1 MFFWG
6 VGGNSVRIHS
16 WLIWGYPM
24 IPGNSK
30 CRLILQQTLVEQLFC
45 HKCNRRATGVSD
57 CTVTKQTRIVFNKEV
72 GATITAATIWYL
84 TPRRGSWE
92 KISRNTSL
100 ITKQW
105 LATTSIN
112 AKNMTSHIEHF

>member
-72 GATITAATIWYL
+72 SATITAATIWYL

-92 KISRNTSL
+92 KNIQKYFFDNQAVVSDNL
-100 ITKQW
+100 DKCKKHDITY
-105 LATTSIN
+105 
-112 AKNMTSHIEHF
+112 